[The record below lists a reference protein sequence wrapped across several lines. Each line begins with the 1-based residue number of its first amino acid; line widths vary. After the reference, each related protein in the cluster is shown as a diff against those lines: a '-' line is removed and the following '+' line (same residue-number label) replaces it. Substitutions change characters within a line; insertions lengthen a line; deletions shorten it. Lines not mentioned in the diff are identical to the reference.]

1 MKKIIY
7 MLVALM
13 LVSLVYAQTA
23 EELYAGIEIVVSP
36 FVGRSVPM
44 YGDEIVNVYLID
56 ETPIGYAITSDDIF
70 EEIGPGET
78 ENSTMNIYIENGR
91 VISGYIRG
99 SWTMTTVAGG
109 RITFQEGFVRWTRDG
124 VETGQL
130 DGDWTITTKSN
141 NRITFK
147 DKHVVSF
154 DKDGV
159 WQGTLSGKW
168 TCTTCDGSR
177 ITFKNY
183 IIFSKCG
190 VASGHLSGAWTIGGR
205 NYRDGQRVYFYE

>member
-1 MKKIIY
+1 MKSIVKLRLLKMKNILFVFLLIG
-7 MLVALM
+7 
-13 LVSLVYAQTA
+13 SLKSFSQVDRFEPVYKTKRLSDSDWTMTTITGGRITFQEGTQV
-23 EELYAGIEIVVSP
+23 EL
-36 FVGRSVPM
+36 
-44 YGDEIVNVYLID
+44 DK
-56 ETPIGYAITSDDIF
+56 
-70 EEIGPGET
+70 
-78 ENSTMNIYIENGR
+78 NGR